1 MEILRK
7 IDLFQKEIN
16 ALRPMEGGMLGQIQD
31 YYRVGLTW
39 TSNALEGNSLTESET
54 KVLLEDGLTV
64 GGKPLRDVFEAVD
77 HAKAY
82 DYMFSVFRECR
93 IDEQAVLKMHELFY
107 HNIEPTYAGRYRD
120 VRVLI
125 TGSQYPV
132 AAPDKVQKEMD
143 RLFEWVRQERGEYHP
158 VEFAAQLHKRFVF
171 IHPFKDGNGRVA
183 RLIMNLALIQDGY
196 LPAVVPPILRGD
208 YVSLLERAHRDD
220 GDFMEFIAE
229 REFESQKEILRLF
242 QIPFPKEGQEQGMGQ
257 SHKCELKQKMPK
269 KYALKE
275 N

>member
-1 MEILRK
+1 MEILNK

-16 ALRPMEGGMLGQIQD
+16 ALRPMEGEMLGQIQD
-31 YYRVGLTW
+31 YYRVGLAW

-82 DYMFSVFRECR
+82 DYMFSVLRER
-93 IDEQAVLKMHELFY
+93 SIHEQAVLKMHGLFY
-107 HNIEPTYAGRYRD
+107 QNIEPEYAGRYRD
-120 VRVLI
+120 ARVLI

-132 AAPDKVQKEMD
+132 AAPETIQKEMD
-143 RLFEWVRQERGEYHP
+143 GLFAWAQRERDAYHP

-183 RLIMNLALIQDGY
+183 RLLMNLALLQDGY

-208 YVSLLERAHRDD
+208 YVSLLELAHRDD
-220 GDFMEFIAE
+220 RDFMEFIAE
-229 REFESQKEILRLF
+229 REFESQKEMLRLF
-242 QIPFPKEGQEQGMGQ
+242 RIPFPREGQEGVQ
-257 SHKCELKQKMPK
+257 SPGLE
-269 KYALKE
+269 
-275 N
+275 

>member
-1 MEILRK
+1 VEILRK

-16 ALRPMEGGMLGQIQD
+16 ALRPLEGEMLGQIKD
-31 YYRVGLTW
+31 YYRIGLTW

-82 DYMFSVFRECR
+82 DFMFSLFQTRR
-93 IDEQAVLKMHELFY
+93 IDEWAVLKMHELFY
-107 HNIEPTYAGRYRD
+107 QNIEPGYAGRYRD

-132 AAPDKVQKEMD
+132 AAPGKVQDEMD
-143 RLFEWVRQERGEYHP
+143 RLFGWVQKEREGYHP

-183 RLIMNLALIQDGY
+183 RLLMNLALIQDGY
-196 LPAVVPPILRGD
+196 LPAIVPPILRRD

-220 GDFMEFIAE
+220 GEFIEFIAE

-242 QIPFPKEGQEQGMGQ
+242 QIPFPSEGQGMNPSQ
-257 SHKCELKQKMPK
+257 TLQ
-269 KYALKE
+269 
-275 N
+275 